1 MNSPN
6 VKKCPVCDK
15 ATHDAHKPFCSA
27 RCGMLDLGQW
37 LDEGYRLPIVENDE
51 ELDSLPTAERDEE
64 IQ

>member
-1 MNSPN
+1 
-6 VKKCPVCDK
+6 
-15 ATHDAHKPFCSA
+15 
-27 RCGMLDLGQW
+27 MLDLGQW